1 LIWVLKNFLKAMATE
16 STINKEIA
24 AHAYTKKLRGARQAQ
39 VFFPLI
45 TGGTYVYFGLH
56 ETSAVLARSATKY
69 FYLQVLL
76 CWIPLWL
83 ACSVG
88 SVLASCYRFR
98 IERNFQLSNSSLKRW
113 LIDWLKG
120 NALIFS
126 LIGLYIEITFAS
138 YAMSPSSGWLL
149 AALLSSGLVLGTSAL
164 TPRLL
169 AYFYPV
175 QPMANEALKT
185 RLALL
190 AKKAGVNVTTV
201 YEWRISER
209 TRKANAM
216 VAGIGNAKRILVTD
230 TLVNSLSE
238 EEVEALVAHELGHY
252 ALNHTN
258 KRVGLRCLTFFVI
271 FWLVDLVVSIGL
283 ISAGGQE
290 VSWTDLSRMPAILLV
305 WSMGYLYSAI
315 PIVAFARRQEKA
327 ADAYGWK
334 LMGGVEHFIS
344 AMQKLTDLNLVV
356 FDRKSQWQY
365 SHPSTASRIEAARE
379 YSKTHFVQNAAAAA
393 TVAGQ

>member
-1 LIWVLKNFLKAMATE
+1 LIWVLKNFLKAMATA
-16 STINKEIA
+16 STTNHGIA
-24 AHAYTKKLRGARQAQ
+24 AHAYTKKLRGARQLQ
-39 VFFPLI
+39 VFLPLGV
-45 TGGTYVYFGLH
+45 GGAYVYLGFHQIFAL
-56 ETSAVLARSATKY
+56 LARSTTKY

-88 SVLASCYRFR
+88 SLLASCYRFR
-98 IERNFQLSNSSLKRW
+98 IERSFQLSNSSLKRW

-120 NALIFS
+120 NALMFS
-126 LIGLYIEITFAS
+126 LIGLYMEITFVS

-149 AALLSSGLVLGTSAL
+149 AALLSSGLLLGTSAL
-164 TPRLL
+164 TPWLL

-185 RLALL
+185 RLAVL
-190 AKKAGVNVTTV
+190 AKKAGVDVATV

-230 TLVNSLSE
+230 TLINSLSE

-252 ALNHTN
+252 ALHHTN
-258 KRVGLRCLTFFVI
+258 KRAALRCLTFFVI
-271 FWLVDLVVSIGL
+271 FWLVDLVISIGL

-290 VSWTDLSRMPAILLV
+290 VSWTDLSRIPAILLV
-305 WSMGYLYSAI
+305 WGMGYLYTAI
-315 PIVAFARRQEKA
+315 PIVALARRQEKA
-327 ADAYGWK
+327 ADAYSWK

-344 AMQKLTDLNLVV
+344 SLQKLTDLNLVV

-379 YSKTHFVQNAAAAA
+379 YAKTHFTQNASAAA
-393 TVAGQ
+393 TGAGQ